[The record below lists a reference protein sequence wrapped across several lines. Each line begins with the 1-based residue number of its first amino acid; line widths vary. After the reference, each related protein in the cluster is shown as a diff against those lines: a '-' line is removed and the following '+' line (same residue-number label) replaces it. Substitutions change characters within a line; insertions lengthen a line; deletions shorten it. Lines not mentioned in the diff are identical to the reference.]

1 MGTTYFL
8 RADLILEPA
17 RHATWLAMPLEGIA
31 TPTGGWGGDG
41 PVELSSAADVLSS
54 LADAAD
60 HFSYVADGERV
71 ALHAFFSHDWLIE
84 QGPALARTL
93 AAFAIAGG
101 SGSAVLADAATG
113 RGAVTA
119 LTPGKPP
126 KTGAM
131 RAGAIDATSLAAASQ
146 APPTAFA
153 APSARS
159 AARPTVT
166 KSALAKPATRPA
178 AKATKSA
185 AKATKPAAKPAKKA
199 SRGR

>member
-8 RADLILEPA
+8 GADLTLEPA
-17 RHATWLAMPLEGIA
+17 RHGAWLAMPLEGIA
-31 TPTGGWGGDG
+31 TPTGGWIDDG

-60 HFSYVADGERV
+60 HFSYVVEGERI
-71 ALHAFFSHDWLIE
+71 ALRSFFSHDWLID
-84 QGPALARTL
+84 QGPALARAL
-93 AAFAIAGG
+93 AAYALAGG

-131 RAGAIDATSLAAASQ
+131 RAGAADAASLAAASQ

-153 APSARS
+153 APSAR
-159 AARPTVT
+159 PG
-166 KSALAKPATRPA
+166 AKPA
-178 AKATKSA
+178 ATKT
-185 AKATKPAAKPAKKA
+185 AKATKPAKAAKPAAKA
-199 SRGR
+199 ATKPAAKAARRR